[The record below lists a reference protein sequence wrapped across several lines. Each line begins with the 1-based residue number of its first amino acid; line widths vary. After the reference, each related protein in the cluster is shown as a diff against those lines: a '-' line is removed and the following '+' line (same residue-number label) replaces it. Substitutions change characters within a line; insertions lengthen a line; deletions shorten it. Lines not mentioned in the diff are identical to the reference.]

1 MPRAAVLQ
9 LFHEANA
16 FTPTKADYDG
26 FLRAQYVTGAA
37 VRAEFGATSNWLGGI
52 TTALDAAGYEV
63 AYGLCTGCLPGGT
76 LDLASYQRL
85 CDEILAS
92 FEAILA
98 EGPVD
103 LVALALH
110 GALHV
115 EGEPEPETRL
125 AEAVRARIRAD
136 VPLGVTLDFHANLE
150 PRLCEVVDIA
160 MGGRLYPHSD
170 TKERGARMIELLR
183 DPAKPRSRRYRL
195 PIMVPMSAQTSDT
208 APFSEL
214 VALSEDLSLRPGLS
228 DVVMMGGFPYH
239 DTDQVGT
246 SVLVTG
252 TDRAV
257 MDQACREM
265 AAALWSRREAALSR
279 APLWGEARET
289 VFAAAAKGRVVLA
302 DAGDNPGSGGVADV
316 ADIFR
321 DLAQSGLPFAAGF
334 LVAPEAVKAA
344 QKIGAGN
351 RGVIAMGRL
360 HDGSSWEADVL
371 VERLSDLKYRNEGAN
386 LQGELLEGG
395 DSAILRIGEAGHIIL
410 TTERIQAYDTQAFR
424 SQGIVLEEKSI
435 IHVKSSNHFRTSY
448 TPLAEAGVFVVDS
461 GGFASTDAR
470 VFPFTRRAT
479 QILPLKDLT
488 EAEWTALIDEE
499 IALP

>member
-26 FLRAQYVTGAA
+26 FLRAQYVCGEA

-76 LDLASYQRL
+76 LDHAAYLRL

-92 FEAILA
+92 FDAILA
-98 EGPVD
+98 QGPVD

-125 AEAVRARIRAD
+125 AEAVRARIGD
-136 VPLGVTLDFHANLE
+136 QVPLGVTLDFHANPE
-150 PRLCEVVDIA
+150 PRLCAVVDVA

-170 TKERGARMIELLR
+170 TKERGARMIDLLR
-183 DPAKPRSRRYRL
+183 DPAKPRTRRYRL

-208 APFSEL
+208 APFADL
-214 VALSEDLSLRPGLS
+214 VTLSEALSLRPGLS
-228 DVVMMGGFPYH
+228 DVVLMGGFPYH
-239 DTDQVGT
+239 DSEEVGT

-252 TDRAV
+252 TDRAA
-257 MDQACREM
+257 MDQACRAM
-265 AAALWSRREAALSR
+265 AAALRTRREAALAR
-279 APLWGEARET
+279 APLWSEAREQ
-289 VFAAAAKGRVVLA
+289 VCAAAARGRVVLA

-316 ADIFR
+316 ADLFR
-321 DLAQSGLPFAAGF
+321 DLAQSGLSFAAGF
-334 LVAPEAVKAA
+334 LVDPEAVKAA
-344 QKIGAGN
+344 RAIGAGH
-351 RGVIAMGRL
+351 RGRLRMGRL
-360 HDGSSWEADVL
+360 RDGTPWEAEVL

-386 LQGELLEGG
+386 LRGELLEGG
-395 DSAILRIGEAGHIIL
+395 ESAILRIGEAGHIIL

-424 SQGIVLEEKSI
+424 SQGIVLEEKAI

-470 VFPFTRRAT
+470 VFPFTARAT
-479 QILPLKDLT
+479 RILPLKDLS
-488 EAEWTALIDEE
+488 EAEWQGMVEAE